1 MNRILFVFMFS
12 SIFGFGQV
20 NAITED
26 GYQIQ
31 IFDDGTWKY
40 LDTTLNEKR
49 FIKENDTL
57 FKVSK
62 QSRTSVK
69 SKIVDVQIKLDTEDW
84 IFIPSSEMEDSEF
97 SFNNKFAELYAVMIT
112 ENVQIPIENLR
123 NIALI
128 NARDFVDNLKI
139 IKEEYRKVNDTKVLY
154 LSFEGEVEK
163 MKLIYNNYYYSGED
177 GVVQFI
183 TYAEKDVA
191 KAENQKIF
199 DLLNGFTKAT
209 D

>member
-1 MNRILFVFMFS
+1 MKKFLILFFCLPFLGIS
-12 SIFGFGQV
+12 QV

-57 FKVSK
+57 FKVPAKSK
-62 QSRTSVK
+62 MTLS
-69 SKIVDVQIKLDTEDW
+69 SKIVDVQFQLNSEDW
-84 IFIPSSEMEDSEF
+84 FYMSSPENEDSEF
-97 SFNNKFAELYAVMIT
+97 FLNNKSAEIYSIVIS
-112 ENVQIPIENLR
+112 EDVQIPIKNLR

-128 NARDFVDNLKI
+128 NARDTVENLI
-139 IKEEYRKVNDTKVLY
+139 IIEEEYRNVNNAKVLY
-154 LSFEGEVEK
+154 LSFEGEIEK
-163 MKLIYNNYYYSGED
+163 LPVRYYNYYYSGED

-183 TYAEKDVA
+183 TYARKDVA
-191 KAENQKIF
+191 ITEQNSMF
-199 DLLNGFTKAT
+199 DLLNGFAKIT